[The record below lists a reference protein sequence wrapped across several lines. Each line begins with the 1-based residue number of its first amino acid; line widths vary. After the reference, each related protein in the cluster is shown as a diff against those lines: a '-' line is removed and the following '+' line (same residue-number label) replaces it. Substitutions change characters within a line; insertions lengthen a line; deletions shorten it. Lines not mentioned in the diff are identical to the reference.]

1 MKNKKELIKD
11 LQNLFSWK
19 EFYQSTDRQ
28 KQVNKTQNQIDD
40 LQIIINKYNGNR

>member
-1 MKNKKELIKD
+1 MKSKKELIKK

-28 KQVNKTQNQIDD
+28 KHVNKTQEQIDD
-40 LQIIINKYNGNR
+40 LQILINKLNENY

>member
-19 EFYQSTDRQ
+19 EFYHINENFE
-28 KQVNKTQNQIDD
+28 KVEITQDQIDD
-40 LQIIINKYNGNR
+40 LQKIINETI